1 MTEIFKQSV
10 TSSQGMTFAEKIDME
25 FLENLNADGC
35 ATRLLPSFLNQRFR
49 DETFRRFIQ
58 IVAIEKDICIEKT
71 GQRAWL

>member
-10 TSSQGMTFAEKIDME
+10 SFGQGMSFVEKIDME
-25 FLENLNADGC
+25 FLENLNADGR
-35 ATRLLPSFLNQRFR
+35 ATGLLPSFRSQRFR

-58 IVAIEKDICIEKT
+58 PVATEKDVCIEKT